1 MRVKYFAILCSLILA
16 VPSFAADLNTD
27 SIKAEMEKIELTNVA
42 EKATIE
48 KYKKGVIKGDLESMT
63 LLGIECITGK
73 NIKANLQMG
82 MNLLESA
89 AGQGY
94 LNAQYNLGNFYFL
107 FWIQRPENSSYF
119 TNGTKWLRKASSTG
133 DVASIYLL
141 GRLYFEYGK
150 YKKEASLIDAS
161 IKFLKTVP
169 DISLVN
175 DKDEEVINSQALLG
189 NIFLYQWNNVKD
201 SAALREAKQW
211 YRTVLKSKKEYP
223 NFTYCIDSLVLVLSQ
238 GVPMSIDP
246 KTEESALNQNQN
258 GGGLPGG
265 GMGGFPGGGMGG
277 FPGGGGM
284 GGPQTAAPRGPQAQ
298 YPGGIFAMQQFIRS
312 NTNYPQALQD
322 RQIKGNITVG
332 FTIGTDGAVI
342 NPVIINGGNS
352 VMEKE
357 ALRTIM
363 MMPDWI
369 PAKEGEKPVEA
380 KSQATVNFGSG
391 GGGMGM
397 MF

>member
-1 MRVKYFAILCSLILA
+1 MRDKYFAILCSLILA

-63 LLGIECITGK
+63 LLGIECVTGK

-119 TNGTKWLRKASSTG
+119 TNGTRWLRKASSTG

-189 NIFLYQWNNVKD
+189 NIFLYQWHNVKD

-223 NFTYCIDSLVLVLSQ
+223 NFTYCIDSLVIVLSQ
-238 GVPMSIDP
+238 GVHMSIDP
-246 KTEESALNQNQN
+246 KTEGSANNQNQN
-258 GGGLPGG
+258 G
-265 GMGGFPGGGMGG
+265 GG

-284 GGPQTAAPRGPQAQ
+284 GGPQAAAPRGPQAQ
-298 YPGGIFAMQQFIRS
+298 YPGGMFAMQQFIRS
-312 NTNYPQALQD
+312 NTNYPQTLQD
-322 RQIKGNITVG
+322 KQIKGNITVG

-342 NPVIINGGNS
+342 NPEIINGGNFL
-352 VMEKE
+352 MERE

-363 MMPDWI
+363 IMSDWI